1 MLRYPLLVPLAA
13 LVLGILLGGF
23 YPLPKIWLVSGFT
36 LGCSL
41 LALLIWKRGLQHI
54 AVYVML
60 FFAAGYFLTSL
71 QDERLAE
78 GHYTNAAA
86 QQKQIYKGKLIA
98 HPVPTAR
105 AVRLELTLFNDEKGT
120 PVSGKV
126 YVYVPSDSL
135 YLGLSPG
142 DQLLFRARLNPLEA
156 PKNPHEFD
164 YKNYLNLHGI
174 YAQCYTQELAVLPQH
189 SWMLARYTTKARSR
203 LLAIIRQMNL
213 SEEETAVASAL
224 LLGYRHLV
232 TDETTRAFSGSGAMH
247 VLAVS
252 GLHVGILYMM
262 VSFLLRI
269 DRRKPQESNVVQVFA
284 TIAII
289 WGYAALTG
297 LSPSVNRAAVMFTFV
312 SLGYLRQHKAP
323 VIQSLIVSALA
334 LLLYN
339 PNYLFEV
346 GFQLSYAAVFG
357 IVYLQRDI
365 RGYFP
370 KTKIWLVDSA
380 FEICAVSIAA
390 QLGTFP
396 LSMYYFHQFP
406 VYFLASNLIVIP
418 AAFMAMSYGIV
429 LLLYASFF
437 PLFEWMAL
445 PLKWI
450 LYGMIESVKFVQQLP
465 NAVIEGLWIGR
476 VELILV
482 TLLVFLAANAFWRR
496 HKLSLFLATGLA
508 VVLLLSNI
516 QTATSR
522 QSANKLIFYS
532 VKKYPALEYRQGFQ
546 STLIADSNLL
556 ADEQAMLFHI
566 RHNLWAGGVK
576 EPKVFSLNSDTVS
589 ESLILANGM
598 VEMNGTRILFFSAE
612 DDSSKFILKPDVLF
626 ITGNVVPPH
635 KLPKVPIVMLSG
647 LRLKTIEQWQAR
659 SMGLC
664 NLAASGAITLNL
676 PN

>member
-1 MLRYPLLVPLAA
+1 MLRYPLLVPLATM
-13 LVLGILLGGF
+13 VLGILLGGF
-23 YPLPKIWLVSGFT
+23 YPLPKVYIIASFA
-36 LGCSL
+36 GCCIL
-41 LALLIWKRGLQHI
+41 FALLIWKRGFQHI
-54 AVYVML
+54 AVYLLL

-71 QDERLAE
+71 QDERLRDN
-78 GHYTNAAA
+78 HYTHVIP

-105 AVRLELTLFNDEKGT
+105 AVRLELALLMVESGA

-126 YVYVPSDSL
+126 YVYAPSDSML
-135 YLGLSPG
+135 LGLSPG
-142 DQLLFRARLNPLEA
+142 DQVLFRARLNPLET

-164 YKNYLNLHGI
+164 FKNYLNLHGI
-174 YAQCYTQELAVLPQH
+174 YAQCYTQELAVLPQQ

-203 LLAIIRQMNL
+203 LLAIIRQMNF

-269 DRRKPQESNVVQVFA
+269 DRRKPQESNVVQVFV

-289 WGYAALTG
+289 WCYAALTG
-297 LSPSVNRAAVMFTFV
+297 FSPSVNRAAVMFTFV

-365 RGYFP
+365 RNYFP
-370 KTKIWLVDSA
+370 KTKIWLLDSA

-418 AAFMAMSYGIV
+418 AAFMAMSYGIL
-429 LLLYASFF
+429 LLLYASIF
-437 PLFEWMAL
+437 PLFEWMSL

-450 LYGMIESVKFVQQLP
+450 LFGMIESVKFVQQLP
-465 NAVIEGLWIGR
+465 NAVVEGLWIGR

-482 TLLVFLAANAFWRR
+482 TLLVFFAANAFWRK
-496 HKLSLFLATGLA
+496 HKISLFLATSLA
-508 VVLLLSNI
+508 VVFLLSNL
-516 QTATSR
+516 QTAASR
-522 QSANKLIFYS
+522 HSANKLIIYS
-532 VKKYPALEYRQGFQ
+532 VAKHPTIEHRHGTH
-546 STLIADSNLL
+546 STLLADSVLL
-556 ADEQAMLFHI
+556 ADEQAFLFHI

-576 EPKVFSLNSDTVS
+576 APKVFRLERDTVS
-589 ESLILANGM
+589 PNLILSNGM
-598 VEMNGTRILFFSAE
+598 VEMSGTRILLFSDAA
-612 DDSSKFILKPDVLF
+612 DSSKFTLEPDVVF
-626 ITGNVVPPH
+626 VKANVAPPQ
-635 KLPKVPIVMLSG
+635 KLPNVPVVLLRG
-647 LRLKTIEQWQAR
+647 LRAKTTEQWQAQ
-659 SMGLC
+659 SIGVHD
-664 NLAASGAITLNL
+664 LAASGAFTLNL
-676 PN
+676 PK